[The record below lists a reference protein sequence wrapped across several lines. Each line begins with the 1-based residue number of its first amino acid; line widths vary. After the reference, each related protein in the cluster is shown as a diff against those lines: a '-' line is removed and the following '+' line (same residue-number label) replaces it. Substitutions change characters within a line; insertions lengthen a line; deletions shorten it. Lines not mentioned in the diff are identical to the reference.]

1 MTKYLLDPQSLSG
14 KVKVETDLPNYA
26 TKIDKLIH
34 QNLLKK
40 LI

>member
-1 MTKYLLDPQSLSG
+1 MSKYFLEPQSLSG
-14 KVKVETDLPNYA
+14 KVKVETDLLNYA